1 MAGLAICVVR
11 VQLPCM
17 DRDAL
22 LQIRVTAELKRAL
35 VAAARAEERSLA
47 SLASRIL
54 SQWVERNAPKE
65 GKK

>member
-1 MAGLAICVVR
+1 
-11 VQLPCM
+11 M

>member
-1 MAGLAICVVR
+1 
-11 VQLPCM
+11 M

-54 SQWVERNAPKE
+54 SQWVERNGPKP
-65 GKK
+65 KKDEPLK